1 MRVYWH
7 HDGLPSRHVISGDR
21 IWGYDDPRAYVDQT
35 STRHKQEEVIMK
47 STTSLT
53 VILAIVLY
61 LFPMTG
67 HAADVPGVPPEK
79 VADYIH
85 AVIEGHR
92 AFYTA
97 HVVER
102 LEEQAGIKVDGEW
115 RTHKNTLPLPQQF
128 VTESSNMFSK
138 LTGLRYRLIS
148 LWPINPKNRPRDQT
162 DKKGLEVLIKQ
173 PEHPVT
179 RTIQI
184 DDQTYFHAI
193 YADLAVSQAC
203 VVCHNAHP
211 NSSKKDFQIGEVM
224 GGLVIEFP
232 LGNQ

>member
-1 MRVYWH
+1 
-7 HDGLPSRHVISGDR
+7 
-21 IWGYDDPRAYVDQT
+21 
-35 STRHKQEEVIMK
+35 MK

-53 VILAIVLY
+53 MILAIVLF
-61 LFPMTG
+61 LLPVTG
-67 HAADVPGVPPEK
+67 HAAEVHGVPPEK

-85 AVIEGHR
+85 AVIESHR

-102 LEEQAGIKVDGEW
+102 LEEQGGIKVDGEW

-148 LWPINPKNRPRDQT
+148 LWPIDQKNRPRDQI
-162 DKKGLEVLIKQ
+162 DKKGLETLVKQ

-203 VVCHNAHP
+203 VACHNAHP
-211 NSSKKDFQIGEVM
+211 NSPKKDFQIGEVM